1 MNEQDSRQMLE
12 LYGDL
17 VYRLAYARTG
27 KREDAEDI
35 FQEVFVTYVRKHPSF
50 ADEGAGRAW
59 FARTTINHCRM
70 FWRGKGRHATVSL
83 EETPELMYE
92 DPGQSE
98 LLEEISRL
106 PEKYRRPIELY
117 YLAGLSAK
125 ETAKALGISANAV
138 GIRLNRGRKMLK
150 ERLQEGGTHESGK
163 TSEFS

>member
-1 MNEQDSRQMLE
+1 MNEQDSRQVLE

-50 ADEGAGRAW
+50 ADEG
-59 FARTTINHCRM
+59 
-70 FWRGKGRHATVSL
+70 
-83 EETPELMYE
+83 
-92 DPGQSE
+92 
-98 LLEEISRL
+98 
-106 PEKYRRPIELY
+106 
-117 YLAGLSAK
+117 AGLSAK